1 MRQILHISDIH
12 FGPHHA
18 PEVAKDV
25 LALLERRRP
34 DMVVISGDLTQ
45 RAKPEQFRQA
55 REFVDQIDVPTL
67 VVPGNHDVPMY
78 RVWERV
84 LSPYGAYR
92 KHFAQDLEPVH
103 EDDDLLVVGI
113 NTAFNWTIKDGR
125 MLRSRLR
132 EVESL
137 LAAAGDKTKIIVAHH
152 ELIPAP
158 RFDTQRV
165 LAGARNAVEV
175 FARQG
180 VDMVLSGHL
189 HQAYVMPSEAFY
201 PSADLPFLVVHSGTT
216 TSHRGR
222 GCERRRYSCNWINI
236 DDDELTIS
244 HLRWNEDS
252 RHFDVRSR
260 HHFPRRDRP
269 RRDRPKRDRRPYGLE
284 TL

>member
-18 PEVAKDV
+18 PEVADSV

-34 DMVVISGDLTQ
+34 DMVVLSGDLTQ
-45 RAKPEQFRQA
+45 RAKPYQFRQA
-55 REFVDQIDVPTL
+55 RDFIDRIEVPTL

-84 LSPYGAYR
+84 FAPYWAYR
-92 KHFAQDLEPVH
+92 KHFSEDLEPVH
-103 EDDDLLVVGI
+103 EDDGLLVVGI

-125 MLRSRLR
+125 IRGSRLR
-132 EVESL
+132 EVEAL
-137 LAAAGDKTKIIVAHH
+137 LAAAPDKTKIIVAHH

-165 LAGARNAVEV
+165 LSGARAAAEV

-189 HQAYVMPSEAFY
+189 HQAYVMASEAFY
-201 PSADLPFLVVHSGTT
+201 PSDDLPFLVVHSGTT

-222 GCERRRYSCNWINI
+222 GCERRRYSCNWIRI
-236 DDDELTIS
+236 ADDKLTVS
-244 HLRWNEDS
+244 QLRWNEGS
-252 RHFDVRSR
+252 RRFDERSR
-260 HHFPRRDRP
+260 HHFPRRTRE
-269 RRDRPKRDRRPYGLE
+269 PYALE
-284 TL
+284 TV

>member
-1 MRQILHISDIH
+1 ML
-12 FGPHHA
+12 
-18 PEVAKDV
+18 E
-25 LALLERRRP
+25 LLERRRP
-34 DMVVISGDLTQ
+34 DMVVLSGDLTQ
-45 RAKPEQFRQA
+45 RAKPRQFHQA
-55 REFVDQIDVPTL
+55 REFIDQIDVPTL

-84 LSPYGAYR
+84 LDPYGAYR
-92 KHFAQDLEPVH
+92 KHFAKDLEPCH

-125 MLRSRLR
+125 IRESRLR
-132 EVESL
+132 EVEAR
-137 LAAAGDKTKIIVAHH
+137 LAAAADKTKIIVAHH

-165 LAGARNAVEV
+165 LAGARAAAEV

-201 PSADLPFLVVHSGTT
+201 PSDDLPFLVIHSGTT

-222 GCERRRYSCNWINI
+222 GCERRRYSCNWIRI
-236 DDDELTIS
+236 ADEQLTVS
-244 HLRWNEDS
+244 HLRWNESS
-252 RHFDVRSR
+252 RLFDERSR
-260 HHFPRRDRP
+260 HHFPRRTRQ
-269 RRDRPKRDRRPYGLE
+269 PYALE
-284 TL
+284 TV